1 MEFFTQLEPQVQ
13 QYVLYGL
20 SALSGLLIGCGITGL
35 LGRTTRTR
43 LEGEIALREARIH
56 SEAERAEERDKALE
70 ATQQALKAVFGDL
83 ARESLE
89 KNSENFL
96 RLAGE
101 RFANEQ
107 NKAKAEL
114 SEREKAVESLV
125 KPIQD
130 ALTKTNEQIKEIE
143 KVRQEAYGNLTA
155 QLGAVH
161 SSQEN
166 LRIETGKLV
175 SALRSPNV
183 RGQWGEMTLRR
194 LAELAGM
201 VDHCDFDEQ
210 ITIRDS
216 ENKGYRP
223 DMLIHLPEQGQL
235 VVDVKTPLD
244 AYLDAVETADD
255 DERTAAL
262 ARHARN
268 MQSRVKELSSKA
280 YFDQFERSP
289 EFVILFVPGDQFL
302 TAALDVKPTLLEDA
316 LQDKVLLITPTSFV
330 ALLKVVAYGW
340 MQLKLAD
347 NAEEIRKLAI
357 EMQNRLG
364 VFTGH
369 LAGVGK
375 KLDDSVAAYNK
386 AVSSLESRVAPTMRR
401 IKELGADS
409 GKDSTTPKSIDI
421 TARELK
427 LIADDLKPD
436 AGDAIAPPASDENDE
451 LHP

>member
-1 MEFFTQLEPQVQ
+1 MQLDPQMQ
-13 QYVLYGL
+13 QY
-20 SALSGLLIGCGITGL
+20 ALLGGAALAGLLIGIFIQYL
-35 LGRTTRTR
+35 FSRVARTR
-43 LEGEIALREARIH
+43 LEGEIAVRDAQIQ
-56 SEAERAEERDKALE
+56 SETERAAERDAALD

-83 ARESLE
+83 ARESL
-89 KNSENFL
+89 KQNSENFL
-96 RLAGE
+96 LLAGQK
-101 RFANEQ
+101 FAAEQ
-107 NKAKAEL
+107 EKAKAEL
-114 SEREKAVESLV
+114 GQREKAVESLV
-125 KPIQD
+125 KPIRD
-130 ALTKTNEQIKEIE
+130 ALEQTHKQINEIE
-143 KVRQEAYGNLTA
+143 KTRQEAYGNLTA

-166 LRIETGKLV
+166 LRIETSKLV
-175 SALRSPNV
+175 GALRKPNV

-216 ENKGYRP
+216 ENRGYRP
-223 DMLIHLPEQGQL
+223 DMLIHLPEEGQL

-255 DERTAAL
+255 EERTAAL

-268 MQSRVKELSSKA
+268 MQNRVKELSSKA
-280 YFDQFERSP
+280 YYEQFDRSP

-347 NAEEIRKLAI
+347 NAEEIRKLAV

-369 LAGVGK
+369 LASVGK
-375 KLDDSVAAYNK
+375 KLDDSVSAYNK

-401 IKELGADS
+401 IKDLGADS
-409 GKDSTTPKSIDI
+409 GKEHGMPTSIDI
-421 TARELK
+421 TSRELK

-436 AGDAIAPPASDENDE
+436 TDSGSAPPANDENDE
-451 LHP
+451 LRS